1 MRTGECLRNIGCG
14 ALQVRYLYGQQSRRL
29 LFVRYIKAILHRSIR
44 LISRGLAIPERFLF
58 KRLSEPDL
66 EKAFPVFII
75 GAPRTGSTFLYQSIT
90 NSLDVAYID
99 NLVELFYDSFCA
111 GFFISKAL
119 YGNKPHNNF
128 VSYHGNT
135 RRLGG
140 LHAPSECGAFWYRW
154 LPLDDHYVRS
164 QDIDG
169 ASKKEIRTNIKCAL
183 AIVKRPI
190 IFKNLNAGQ
199 RLDLLN
205 NVFPE
210 SRFIFIKRD
219 PLATA
224 QSIYNAKQR
233 VNYRPDQWWS
243 IKPKTGVS
251 LKNWTMLIKS

>member
-154 LPLDDHYVRS
+154 L
-164 QDIDG
+164 
-169 ASKKEIRTNIKCAL
+169 
-183 AIVKRPI
+183 
-190 IFKNLNAGQ
+190 
-199 RLDLLN
+199 RLMTTTSVL
-205 NVFPE
+205 
-210 SRFIFIKRD
+210 RI
-219 PLATA
+219 
-224 QSIYNAKQR
+224 
-233 VNYRPDQWWS
+233 
-243 IKPKTGVS
+243 
-251 LKNWTMLIKS
+251 